1 MSAEAK
7 MILPLSE
14 DELQAAIIEMAETL
28 GWLVY
33 HTRDSRG
40 SAEGFPDLVLVRE
53 PRILFV
59 ELKGIGVTG
68 RRGRVSAAQAE
79 WLTRLG
85 TCSDFVAGMV
95 AACPVAVAG
104 PVVPFVAARCWR
116 PDEWR
121 DGTVERELRAGIRLE
136 VT

>member
-40 SAEGFPDLVLVRE
+40 SAEGS
-53 PRILFV
+53 RISCSSV
-59 ELKGIGVTG
+59 S
-68 RRGRVSAAQAE
+68 RGS
-79 WLTRLG
+79 
-85 TCSDFVAGMV
+85 CSSSSKASG
-95 AACPVAVAG
+95 
-104 PVVPFVAARCWR
+104 
-116 PDEWR
+116 
-121 DGTVERELRAGIRLE
+121 
-136 VT
+136 